1 MYHFTRILGAIHRLH
16 ILAPSHG
23 DEFVESEGRQLSNGG
38 DRLHYVR
45 GGVLNLL
52 EGASH
57 FLAGVRHLLLWIGC
71 KIIWS
76 ITNQI

>member
-16 ILAPSHG
+16 VLASPHG
-23 DEFVESEGRQLSNGG
+23 DEFVESESRQLSNGG

-45 GGVLNLL
+45 GGVLNFL
-52 EGASH
+52 EGAGRL
-57 FLAGVRHLLLWIGC
+57 LAGIRHLLLRIGC

-76 ITNQI
+76 ITNQN